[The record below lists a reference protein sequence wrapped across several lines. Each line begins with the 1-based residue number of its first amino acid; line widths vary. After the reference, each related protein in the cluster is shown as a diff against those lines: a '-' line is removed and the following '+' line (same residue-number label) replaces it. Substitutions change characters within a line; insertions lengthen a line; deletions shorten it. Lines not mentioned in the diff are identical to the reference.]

1 MSNLIKLNSD
11 AASIVENEWLLVSL
25 PASEVEERKQ
35 AGKVVLFKL
44 TGENTV
50 TNEQIANTVIP
61 AAGKVPNN
69 KIIVPLSVFIARKAA
84 LQARINKGEVGVW
97 LDTHEVLENLTEN
110 QANLNALP
118 MIAIHVER
126 FADGRIFSL
135 GTLLRTRYGYKNE
148 LRAFGDVLR
157 DQLFFLKRSGFNSFI
172 IRADRSA
179 EDAIASLKDF
189 SVPYQGA
196 VDEPRPVFQRY
207 NRTV

>member
-1 MSNLIKLNSD
+1 MSNLIQLKD
-11 AASIVENEWLLVSL
+11 GIASVVENQWQSVAL
-25 PASEVEERKQ
+25 PASDATERVQ

-50 TNEQIANTVIP
+50 TEAQIATTVIP
-61 AAGKVPNN
+61 ATGKV
-69 KIIVPLSVFIARKAA
+69 IVPLSVYAA
-84 LQARINKGEVGVW
+84 KKEALAGRIDAGDVGIWLGTHETLESLITQFDDINK
-97 LDTHEVLENLTEN
+97 
-110 QANLNALP
+110 LP

-157 DQLFFLKRSGFNSFI
+157 DQLFFLKRSGFTSFL

-179 EDAIASLKDF
+179 NDALASLKDF
-189 SVPYQGA
+189 STPYQGA
-196 VDEPRPVFQRY
+196 VDEPKPVFKRY
-207 NRTV
+207 NRTA